1 MSTTTRILLIED
13 DQVDRLACRRAF
25 ASRPHAFEFLEADTG
40 AEGVQLARSE
50 QPSCVLLDYRLP
62 DMSGLEVLTELSG
75 SVARGIDP
83 PPVVMLTGAND
94 VAVAVEAMRRG
105 ARDYLLKD
113 AERHY
118 LELLVAVVERVLQE
132 RRLMTDKQRAE
143 VALAHA
149 HRLITAGELAAAL
162 AHELNQPL
170 TAITTFSAA
179 CVQQLNHATIDR
191 RKLRRN
197 VEQIALQAQR
207 AAQTIRELRA
217 FLTKGEARRTSMD
230 LNRLIRSTVDLVAA
244 EARARGIEITL
255 DLADALPPV
264 RAARVQIEHVLL
276 NLVQNAMDAIQG
288 GGARAG
294 TIMIATRD
302 GAVARISVRDD
313 GPGLDAETA
322 ARVFEPFYTTKADGL
337 GMGLAISRSIIEAHE
352 GALEAG
358 SPDGRGAEFHFTLP
372 FAA

>member
-1 MSTTTRILLIED
+1 MATSSRILLIED

-25 ASRPHAFEFLEADTG
+25 ASRPGAFDFLEADTG
-40 AEGVQLARSE
+40 AEGVHLARSE

-62 DMSGLEVLTELSG
+62 DMNGLEVLAQLG
-75 SVARGIDP
+75 DGIGGGIDP

-113 AERHY
+113 AEHRY

-132 RRLMTDKQRAE
+132 RRLITDKQRAE
-143 VALAHA
+143 VALVHA

-179 CVQQLNHATIDR
+179 CAQQLNHTTIDR
-191 RKLRRN
+191 QKLRRN

-217 FLTKGEARRTSMD
+217 FLTKGEARRAPMD
-230 LNRLIRSTVDLVAA
+230 LNQLIRSTTELVEA
-244 EARARGIEITL
+244 EARARGVEITL

-264 RAARVQIEHVLL
+264 RAARVHIEHVLL

-288 GGARAG
+288 GGARTG
-294 TIMIATRD
+294 TITVATR
-302 GAVARISVRDD
+302 GGEVARISVRDD
-313 GPGLDAETA
+313 GPGFDAETA
-322 ARVFEPFYTTKADGL
+322 ARIFEPFYTTKADGL

-352 GALEAG
+352 GALEAE
-358 SPDGRGAEFHFTLP
+358 SLDGGAVFRFTLP